1 MQVKKEYTHEH
12 IVEVAKRVFLR
23 KGYSKTSMRDIAKGA
38 GIGVSNIYNYF
49 KSKDDLFRYIVMPLV
64 TELEIMMYEH
74 HKMSNQ
80 ESFMSGEACNSE
92 EMIAKNVQEYLRL
105 INNHRDEFKMLLYQ
119 TQGSSLENY
128 IDTYTESCSNLVLD
142 FMEEFKKKYPDCGVI
157 CSPFTYHVHIVWM
170 FSFISEMIKHEL
182 SSQEMKEAIEDYIKF
197 EYSGWLALMNPIKR

>member
-12 IVEVAKRVFLR
+12 ILEVAKRVFLR

-64 TELEIMMYEH
+64 TELETMMYEH

-119 TQGSSLENY
+119 AQGSSLENY

-197 EYSGWLALMNPIKR
+197 EFSGWLALMNQKKK

>member
-12 IVEVAKRVFLR
+12 ILEVAKRVFLR

-64 TELEIMMYEH
+64 TELETMMYEH

-80 ESFMSGEACNSE
+80 ESFMNCDPCNSE

-119 TQGSSLENY
+119 AQGSSLENY

-197 EYSGWLALMNPIKR
+197 EFSGWLALMNQKKK